1 MAFND
6 AQKTAIRHRE
16 GPMLVLAGPG
26 SGKTTVI
33 TNRVRYLTEKAG
45 VDPSHILVITF
56 TRAAAREMKE
66 RYEQI
71 AQAGCSRVSFGT
83 FHSVFFLILKLA
95 YRYKAADIVREEQR
109 IQYMKE
115 MLVKCDLEVEDEGEF
130 ISSVLSEISMVKGE
144 LMDMDHYYAKNCSE
158 DMFRQLYR
166 GYEAQLRRNRL
177 LDFDD
182 MLVMCYELFKERK
195 DILSAW
201 QDKYRYILIDEFQD
215 INRIQ
220 YEIVKMLALP
230 GNNLFIVGDDDQSI
244 YRFRGAKPEL
254 MLGFERDYP
263 DAKKILLDTNYRCSR
278 QIVEA
283 AGRVISHN
291 RTRFPKEIKAA
302 RGNGHPVII
311 KAWQEPMD
319 ETLGIVTEIRD
330 YASMGISYNDMAVLY
345 RTNVGPRLLISKL
358 MEYNIPFYMRDAV
371 PNLYEHWIAGN
382 VISYIR
388 AALGDLS
395 RSNVLQIIN
404 RPKRYVSRDALEG
417 QQVSWESVKSFYQD
431 KNWMMDRIEQ
441 LEYDLT
447 MLRNMAPAAAV
458 NYIRKAVE
466 YDEYIREYAQSRR
479 MKPEEL
485 FEVLDQLQES
495 AAGFK
500 TYEHWFIHMQE
511 YKEQLKKQ
519 AADRD
524 AQRQGVSLMTMHS
537 AKGLEFRVVYILDA
551 NEGITPHHKAVL
563 DQDPDLIIGWGSTFG
578 ESTLGPVSDWNDRG
592 IHTYIVDNSA
602 SGGDNPQPRTVE
614 RLYNDIENFGK
625 IFGIE
630 DRAQAMINDM
640 KARAAKIAERVDTLP
655 EEEKMTVLTVQMVY
669 ENEFFGRTSTD
680 FTHDLIEKAGG
691 ICLDEAFGKQSI
703 ENLIKLNPDVIVVI
717 NRTDSPAQ
725 EKIDSLKANPSLASV
740 PAVANDRFVSLDYV
754 DFYGGNYETIDTIEH
769 LAQGFYPDLFQ

>member
-1 MAFND
+1 
-6 AQKTAIRHRE
+6 
-16 GPMLVLAGPG
+16 
-26 SGKTTVI
+26 
-33 TNRVRYLTEKAG
+33 
-45 VDPSHILVITF
+45 
-56 TRAAAREMKE
+56 MKE

-115 MLVKCDLEVEDEGEF
+115 MLLKCDLEVEDEGEF

-311 KAWQEPMD
+311 KAWQEPW
-319 ETLGIVTEIRD
+319 T
-330 YASMGISYNDMAVLY
+330 
-345 RTNVGPRLLISKL
+345 RLWES
-358 MEYNIPFYMRDAV
+358 
-371 PNLYEHWIAGN
+371 
-382 VISYIR
+382 
-388 AALGDLS
+388 S
-395 RSNVLQIIN
+395 R
-404 RPKRYVSRDALEG
+404 RYV
-417 QQVSWESVKSFYQD
+417 
-431 KNWMMDRIEQ
+431 
-441 LEYDLT
+441 T
-447 MLRNMAPAAAV
+447 MPPWV
-458 NYIRKAVE
+458 Y
-466 YDEYIREYAQSRR
+466 
-479 MKPEEL
+479 P
-485 FEVLDQLQES
+485 
-495 AAGFK
+495 
-500 TYEHWFIHMQE
+500 T
-511 YKEQLKKQ
+511 
-519 AADRD
+519 
-524 AQRQGVSLMTMHS
+524 MTWRCS
-537 AKGLEFRVVYILDA
+537 TVP
-551 NEGITPHHKAVL
+551 T
-563 DQDPDLIIGWGSTFG
+563 WG
-578 ESTLGPVSDWNDRG
+578 RG
-592 IHTYIVDNSA
+592 
-602 SGGDNPQPRTVE
+602 
-614 RLYNDIENFGK
+614 
-625 IFGIE
+625 
-630 DRAQAMINDM
+630 
-640 KARAAKIAERVDTLP
+640 
-655 EEEKMTVLTVQMVY
+655 
-669 ENEFFGRTSTD
+669 
-680 FTHDLIEKAGG
+680 
-691 ICLDEAFGKQSI
+691 C
-703 ENLIKLNPDVIVVI
+703 
-717 NRTDSPAQ
+717 
-725 EKIDSLKANPSLASV
+725 
-740 PAVANDRFVSLDYV
+740 
-754 DFYGGNYETIDTIEH
+754 
-769 LAQGFYPDLFQ
+769 

>member
-1 MAFND
+1 
-6 AQKTAIRHRE
+6 
-16 GPMLVLAGPG
+16 
-26 SGKTTVI
+26 
-33 TNRVRYLTEKAG
+33 
-45 VDPSHILVITF
+45 
-56 TRAAAREMKE
+56 
-66 RYEQI
+66 
-71 AQAGCSRVSFGT
+71 
-83 FHSVFFLILKLA
+83 
-95 YRYKAADIVREEQR
+95 
-109 IQYMKE
+109 
-115 MLVKCDLEVEDEGEF
+115 
-130 ISSVLSEISMVKGE
+130 
-144 LMDMDHYYAKNCSE
+144 
-158 DMFRQLYR
+158 
-166 GYEAQLRRNRL
+166 
-177 LDFDD
+177 

-441 LEYDLT
+441 LEYDLA

-500 TYEHWFIHMQE
+500 TYEHWFIHMEE

-551 NEGITPHHKAVL
+551 NEGVTPHHKAVL
-563 DQDPDLIIGWGSTFG
+563 DPDVEEERRMFYVAMT
-578 ESTLGPVSDWNDRG
+578 R
-592 IHTYIVDNSA
+592 A
-602 SGGDNPQPRTVE
+602 KE
-614 RLYNDIENFGK
+614 RLHIYHVKERYRK
-625 IFGIE
+625 K
-630 DRAQAMINDM
+630 QAIS
-640 KARAAKIAERVDTLP
+640 RFAE
-655 EEEKMTVLTVQMVY
+655 
-669 ENEFFGRTSTD
+669 
-680 FTHDLIEKAGG
+680 
-691 ICLDEAFGKQSI
+691 EAEG
-703 ENLIKLNPDVIVVI
+703 
-717 NRTDSPAQ
+717 
-725 EKIDSLKANPSLASV
+725 
-740 PAVANDRFVSLDYV
+740 
-754 DFYGGNYETIDTIEH
+754 
-769 LAQGFYPDLFQ
+769 